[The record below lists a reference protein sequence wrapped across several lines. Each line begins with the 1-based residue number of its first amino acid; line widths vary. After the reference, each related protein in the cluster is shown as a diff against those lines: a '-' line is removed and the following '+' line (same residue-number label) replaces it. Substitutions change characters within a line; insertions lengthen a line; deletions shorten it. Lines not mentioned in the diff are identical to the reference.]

1 MVSELIQREKA
12 LVSLLKRKD
21 AEIDDMRAGGAKVSR
36 SKLVQILPLPG
47 SCVKFFY
54 KLKYFTT
61 KQVMSFLL
69 FIRSNIA
76 SLCSLLPKVT
86 GDEVVIYLSR

>member
-36 SKLVQILPLPG
+36 SKLVQILPLPTRFLREILLQLE
-47 SCVKFFY
+47 VFY
-54 KLKYFTT
+54 HK
-61 KQVMSFLL
+61 
-69 FIRSNIA
+69 A
-76 SLCSLLPKVT
+76 SHEFSP
-86 GDEVVIYLSR
+86 IY